1 MGFTRE
7 KRNGAAR
14 EERNSGGRE
23 ERSERRSSR
32 RDEGRSSSRSSTRG
46 NGEYAFTNIGSVKQ
60 GRNMTDK
67 DAAELKGC
75 GESIKLQLYMPAVN
89 QVVLSKDAV
98 MGIKLGRRSDDKN
111 FVLGQA
117 YLPMGSLTPT
127 KKTNDDLADF
137 LGEFSKIEDFDLI
150 AQIYLPK
157 DVKTV
162 TLNNGATLLLT
173 FKTGDKAEDLK
184 FVLGTLALANDSSN
198 ED

>member
-1 MGFTRE
+1 MGFKRE
-7 KRNGAAR
+7 KKS
-14 EERNSGGRE
+14 SGEDRE
-23 ERSERRSSR
+23 ERSERRSSSSR
-32 RDEGRSSSRSSTRG
+32 RDRDGGRSSRRSGGGSSRG

-60 GRNMTDK
+60 GRNLTDK

-75 GESIKLQLYMPAVN
+75 GESIKLQLYMPSVDE
-89 QVVLSKDAV
+89 VVLRKDAV
-98 MGIKLGRRSDDKN
+98 MGIKLGRRTDDKD

-127 KKTNDDLADF
+127 MKTNDDLAEF
-137 LGEFSKIEDFDLI
+137 LGEFSEIEDFDMV

-162 TLNNGATLLLT
+162 SLKNGATLLVT
-173 FKTGDKAEDLK
+173 FKTGEKAEDLD
-184 FVLGTLALANDSSN
+184 FVLGTLALANDSS

>member
-1 MGFTRE
+1 MGFKRE
-7 KRNGAAR
+7 KK
-14 EERNSGGRE
+14 SGGEDRE
-23 ERSERRSSR
+23 ERSERRSSSR
-32 RDEGRSSSRSSTRG
+32 RGDRDGGRSSRRSGGSSRG

-60 GRNMTDK
+60 GRNLTDK

-75 GESIKLQLYMPAVN
+75 GESIKLQLYMPSVDE
-89 QVVLSKDAV
+89 VVLRKDAV
-98 MGIKLGRRSDDKN
+98 MGIKLGRRTDDKD

-127 KKTNDDLADF
+127 KKTNDDLAEF
-137 LGEFSKIEDFDLI
+137 LGEFSEIEDFDMI

-162 TLNNGATLLLT
+162 SLKNGATLLVT
-173 FKTGDKAEDLK
+173 FKTGEKAEDLD
-184 FVLGTLALANDSSN
+184 FVLGTLALANDSS